1 MKCDLSLRRKCR
13 LVLDGET
20 GAIWTKITPVAQ
32 MVGGLPTLS
41 PPSFMI
47 SDTDSCVWHGSQYSN
62 WSYTLRSQWRIEEHS
77 FMSLKTVHVLCNF
90 HSCPSSFLFLISFPC
105 IWAPPSEETRK
116 LGCKDEGINTKDLA
130 SQAHPHSSVAF
141 QETSITD
148 DLEHGYV
155 IS

>member
-90 HSCPSSFLFLISFPC
+90 HSCPSSFLSLFPF
-105 IWAPPSEETRK
+105 
-116 LGCKDEGINTKDLA
+116 LA
-130 SQAHPHSSVAF
+130 SGLLPLRRQGSWDARMKGSTPKIWQVRHTLTQASLSRRR
-141 QETSITD
+141 QLQMT
-148 DLEHGYV
+148 
-155 IS
+155 